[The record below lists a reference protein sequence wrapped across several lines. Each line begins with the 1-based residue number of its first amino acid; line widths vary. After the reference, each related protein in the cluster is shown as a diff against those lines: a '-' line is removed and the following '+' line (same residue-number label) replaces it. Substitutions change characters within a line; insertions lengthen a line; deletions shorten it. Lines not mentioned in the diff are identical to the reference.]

1 MASRKRIKLKHE
13 GSLTKLGY
21 HEHEPAKARHR
32 ALGKAERKYGYKST
46 TDKLIALQ
54 VLNENRNPEFS
65 RVAKQDR
72 SWLRTEYRGSSIR
85 NR

>member
-1 MASRKRIKLKHE
+1 M
-13 GSLTKLGY
+13 
-21 HEHEPAKARHR
+21 
-32 ALGKAERKYGYKST
+32 GKAERKYGYKST